1 MLSGLRKLRRQ
12 ATVSD
17 HTDPEQERKSIN
29 FENFYNSWK
38 IEAVERSKSVED
50 VIGFLKKGSLLWK
63 VKSLSKWYRRK
74 YTLDF
79 EHLKINYEPS
89 HKPVCVERNTTL
101 DISDIHDVRKGW
113 KTDIFNRIASKV
125 EKRIVKLPS
134 SPPLVDERNCF
145 SIIIGINKSSLDL
158 VAPDEHVCDMWVR
171 GLQHLVAVVRSLEQ
185 EKNYDRWLK
194 RQFQSADK
202 DNNGVL
208 DFDECVDLI
217 KQLNIQLDKQTAK
230 KLFQAADTDKRT
242 KGDQPALDE
251 REFVT
256 FYHSLLKRPDLE
268 AIFQRYSNGELLMT
282 SEELADFLRG
292 EQKMNVTS
300 DFCREMIETYEPSES
315 KLAGLLSH
323 DGFQMFMSSK
333 QVHIFNPEHSMVYQ
347 DMEQPMTHYFIASSH
362 NTYLLGNQLTGMS
375 SVEAYIIA
383 LQKGCRC
390 VELDCWDGDDGE
402 PVIYHGYTLTSK
414 IRFCD
419 VISDAIKP
427 YAFQYSEYPLILSIE
442 NHCSVHQQARMAHH
456 LKSILGDM
464 LFVTPVD
471 ESLGKMPSPK
481 HFHKKILLK
490 AKKLPSDKEKQG
502 LQALTQKVG
511 AMMDGKK
518 SPRPSTECDE
528 SCTVDESESDNSE
541 PETGSAPEELT
552 AKHDKK
558 KKKKMIAPAL
568 SVLVNYIKAVHFHS
582 FEQSQLA
589 GKWWTMSSF
598 GESKALGF
606 VADHAAELVEYN
618 KHQLSRIYPSGK
630 RQDSSNLN
638 PVPFWNT
645 GCQIVA
651 LNYQTP
657 GKPTSYNQGM
667 FRRNG
672 GCGYVLKPAMLRSV
686 DRFDPT
692 ADPGDIQLEET
703 ETDTGPSPAESEPA
717 VSPPPPEPRSV
728 TCVRAAGT
736 PSCGTPECSCSCLL
750 TTLRPWA
757 RRSPSSLSWYLPLS
771 RFRQTLKL
779 RIISGAYIPKPAGSS
794 LDDIIDPYVNVYV
807 TGHPADENK
816 LKTAVVKNNGFN
828 PVWDELL
835 TIPVRMPD
843 FCLLD
848 LVVRDHSTTGSN
860 YILGHYCIHFDDLM
874 PGYRYV
880 PLEDM
885 EGNSLS
891 PASLFVHVEFSH
903 Q

>member
-12 ATVSD
+12 TTVSD

-541 PETGSAPEELT
+541 PETESAPEELT

-638 PVPFWNT
+638 PVAFWNT

-692 ADPGDIQLEET
+692 ADPGDM
-703 ETDTGPSPAESEPA
+703 
-717 VSPPPPEPRSV
+717 
-728 TCVRAAGT
+728 
-736 PSCGTPECSCSCLL
+736 
-750 TTLRPWA
+750 
-757 RRSPSSLSWYLPLS
+757 
-771 RFRQTLKL
+771 FRQTLKL

>member
-1 MLSGLRKLRRQ
+1 MDCLKLCRRRQ
-12 ATVSD
+12 TRSLADELMEHNEAVRRAEKA
-17 HTDPEQERKSIN
+17 HEAQ
-29 FENFYNSWK
+29 
-38 IEAVERSKSVED
+38 EAVERSKSVED

-692 ADPGDIQLEET
+692 ADPGDM
-703 ETDTGPSPAESEPA
+703 
-717 VSPPPPEPRSV
+717 
-728 TCVRAAGT
+728 
-736 PSCGTPECSCSCLL
+736 
-750 TTLRPWA
+750 
-757 RRSPSSLSWYLPLS
+757 
-771 RFRQTLKL
+771 FRQTLKL

>member
-1 MLSGLRKLRRQ
+1 MVASGARQRSDQASSEDAVTARRRK
-12 ATVSD
+12 
-17 HTDPEQERKSIN
+17 
-29 FENFYNSWK
+29 
-38 IEAVERSKSVED
+38 AVERSKSVED

-541 PETGSAPEELT
+541 PETESAPEELT

-638 PVPFWNT
+638 PVAFWNT

-692 ADPGDIQLEET
+692 ADPGDM
-703 ETDTGPSPAESEPA
+703 
-717 VSPPPPEPRSV
+717 
-728 TCVRAAGT
+728 
-736 PSCGTPECSCSCLL
+736 
-750 TTLRPWA
+750 
-757 RRSPSSLSWYLPLS
+757 
-771 RFRQTLKL
+771 FRQTLKL

>member
-1 MLSGLRKLRRQ
+1 MRPRTVRVVPRDAPTHHEHRPKRRGLHL
-12 ATVSD
+12 
-17 HTDPEQERKSIN
+17 H
-29 FENFYNSWK
+29 FENFYHSWER
-38 IEAVERSKSVED
+38 EAVERSKSVED

-541 PETGSAPEELT
+541 PETESAPEELT

-638 PVPFWNT
+638 PVAFWNT

-692 ADPGDIQLEET
+692 ADPGDM
-703 ETDTGPSPAESEPA
+703 
-717 VSPPPPEPRSV
+717 
-728 TCVRAAGT
+728 
-736 PSCGTPECSCSCLL
+736 
-750 TTLRPWA
+750 
-757 RRSPSSLSWYLPLS
+757 
-771 RFRQTLKL
+771 FRQTLKL

>member
-1 MLSGLRKLRRQ
+1 MCPAVTAGQPTAPPRTKRR
-12 ATVSD
+12 
-17 HTDPEQERKSIN
+17 PK
-29 FENFYNSWK
+29 
-38 IEAVERSKSVED
+38 AVERSKSVED

-541 PETGSAPEELT
+541 PETESAPEELT

-638 PVPFWNT
+638 PVAFWNT

-692 ADPGDIQLEET
+692 ADPGDM
-703 ETDTGPSPAESEPA
+703 
-717 VSPPPPEPRSV
+717 
-728 TCVRAAGT
+728 
-736 PSCGTPECSCSCLL
+736 
-750 TTLRPWA
+750 
-757 RRSPSSLSWYLPLS
+757 
-771 RFRQTLKL
+771 FRQTLKL

>member
-1 MLSGLRKLRRQ
+1 MDCLKLCRRRQ
-12 ATVSD
+12 TRSLADELMEHNEAVRRAEKA
-17 HTDPEQERKSIN
+17 HEAQ
-29 FENFYNSWK
+29 
-38 IEAVERSKSVED
+38 EAVERSKSVED

-541 PETGSAPEELT
+541 PETESAPEELT

-638 PVPFWNT
+638 PVAFWNT

-692 ADPGDIQLEET
+692 ADPGDM
-703 ETDTGPSPAESEPA
+703 
-717 VSPPPPEPRSV
+717 
-728 TCVRAAGT
+728 
-736 PSCGTPECSCSCLL
+736 
-750 TTLRPWA
+750 
-757 RRSPSSLSWYLPLS
+757 
-771 RFRQTLKL
+771 FRQTLKL

>member
-1 MLSGLRKLRRQ
+1 MMRPRTVRVVPRDAPTHHEHRPKRRGLHL
-12 ATVSD
+12 
-17 HTDPEQERKSIN
+17 H
-29 FENFYNSWK
+29 FENFYHSWER
-38 IEAVERSKSVED
+38 EAVERSKSVED

-692 ADPGDIQLEET
+692 ADPGDM
-703 ETDTGPSPAESEPA
+703 
-717 VSPPPPEPRSV
+717 
-728 TCVRAAGT
+728 
-736 PSCGTPECSCSCLL
+736 
-750 TTLRPWA
+750 
-757 RRSPSSLSWYLPLS
+757 
-771 RFRQTLKL
+771 FRQTLKL

>member
-1 MLSGLRKLRRQ
+1 MAADRQ
-12 ATVSD
+12 SQIYPNLDKV
-17 HTDPEQERKSIN
+17 EEYVNGIELN
-29 FENFYNSWK
+29 
-38 IEAVERSKSVED
+38 EAVERSKSVED

-692 ADPGDIQLEET
+692 ADPGDM
-703 ETDTGPSPAESEPA
+703 
-717 VSPPPPEPRSV
+717 
-728 TCVRAAGT
+728 
-736 PSCGTPECSCSCLL
+736 
-750 TTLRPWA
+750 
-757 RRSPSSLSWYLPLS
+757 
-771 RFRQTLKL
+771 FRQTLKL

>member
-1 MLSGLRKLRRQ
+1 MVASGARQRSDQAPSEDAATAGRRK
-12 ATVSD
+12 
-17 HTDPEQERKSIN
+17 
-29 FENFYNSWK
+29 
-38 IEAVERSKSVED
+38 AVERSKSVED

-692 ADPGDIQLEET
+692 ADPGDM
-703 ETDTGPSPAESEPA
+703 
-717 VSPPPPEPRSV
+717 
-728 TCVRAAGT
+728 
-736 PSCGTPECSCSCLL
+736 
-750 TTLRPWA
+750 
-757 RRSPSSLSWYLPLS
+757 
-771 RFRQTLKL
+771 FRQTLKL

>member
-1 MLSGLRKLRRQ
+1 MAADGQSQIYPNLDKVEEYVNGIEL
-12 ATVSD
+12 
-17 HTDPEQERKSIN
+17 N
-29 FENFYNSWK
+29 
-38 IEAVERSKSVED
+38 EAVERSKSVED

-541 PETGSAPEELT
+541 PETESAPEELT

-638 PVPFWNT
+638 PVAFWNT

-692 ADPGDIQLEET
+692 ADPGDM
-703 ETDTGPSPAESEPA
+703 
-717 VSPPPPEPRSV
+717 
-728 TCVRAAGT
+728 
-736 PSCGTPECSCSCLL
+736 
-750 TTLRPWA
+750 
-757 RRSPSSLSWYLPLS
+757 
-771 RFRQTLKL
+771 FRQTLKL